1 MTPERVVSNSSPLM
15 NLAIIG
21 HLNLL
26 QELFVHIT
34 VPQEVFR
41 ELTVEGAGKPGA
53 DLVTHAKW
61 IHVASVSNRE
71 LCHALN
77 RELDL
82 GESAAIA
89 LALEQGAD
97 LVLLDETDARNVAEF
112 HGLRKTGV
120 LGILMRAKSRQ
131 LISEIRPLM
140 ERLRDEAHFWIKPA
154 LYDRIL
160 AEANEH

>member
-21 HLNLL
+21 RLDLL
-26 QELFVHIT
+26 RELFTHVT

-53 DLVTHAKW
+53 NTIARAEW
-61 IHVASVSNRE
+61 IHVASLVNRD

-89 LALEQGAD
+89 LAVEQRAD
-97 LVLLDETDARNVAEF
+97 LVLPDENDARNVAEF
-112 HGLRKTGV
+112 HGLRRTGV
-120 LGILMRAKSRQ
+120 LGILMRAKSRR
-131 LISEIRPLM
+131 LLSEVRPLM
-140 ERLRDEAHFWIKPA
+140 ERLRDEAHFWIKPE
-154 LYDRIL
+154 LYDRVL
-160 AEANEH
+160 AEVSER